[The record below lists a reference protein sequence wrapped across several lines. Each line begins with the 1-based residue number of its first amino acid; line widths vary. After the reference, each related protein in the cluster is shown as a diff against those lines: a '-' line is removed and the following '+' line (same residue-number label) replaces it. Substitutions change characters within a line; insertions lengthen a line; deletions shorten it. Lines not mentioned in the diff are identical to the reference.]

1 MYSVL
6 PIRGFFFAMHETLS
20 LKIKNTLVTSVL
32 PIRAVLRLSAN
43 QLL

>member
-1 MYSVL
+1 MYSGTTH
-6 PIRGFFFAMHETLS
+6 PGIFFAMHETLS